1 MNYLRERTYFL
12 GRGIHV
18 QQFHSAVMELEVG
31 QVVVV
36 VVVVVGVGV
45 WVRVVV

>member
-1 MNYLRERTYFL
+1 MNYLRKRTYFL

-36 VVVVVGVGV
+36 VGFGVGV

>member
-1 MNYLRERTYFL
+1 MNYLRKRTYFL
-12 GRGIHV
+12 DRGIHV

-36 VVVVVGVGV
+36 VVVGVGV

>member
-1 MNYLRERTYFL
+1 MNYLRKRTYFL

-36 VVVVVGVGV
+36 VVVGVGV

>member
-1 MNYLRERTYFL
+1 MNYLRKRTYFL

-36 VVVVVGVGV
+36 VGVGVGV

>member
-1 MNYLRERTYFL
+1 MNYLRKRTYFL

-36 VVVVVGVGV
+36 VGVGV

>member
-1 MNYLRERTYFL
+1 MNYLRKRTYFL

-36 VVVVVGVGV
+36 VGIGVGV